1 MVFFLKPYNRYRG
14 KMLTVTSM
22 KTQMSIKG
30 LHTMIKRNALWALL
44 AVGMAVVSTGVASA
58 QSTTALP
65 TVGLLGVL
73 TKKSLVGSWV
83 ETVTFDNG
91 RPPLKSLVSFHADGT
106 MMSSDQGSVTLGPTP
121 PPGVSSSG
129 VGAWTQLDWHT
140 FAYTDKELFSDLN
153 GNLTGFLKVSGIYKL
168 SGSGDKYSGNSTFE
182 VLDPE
187 QKSLN
192 PPITGTV
199 SNSGERISVEVR
211 HAQP

>member
-1 MVFFLKPYNRYRG
+1 MIEVIPP
-14 KMLTVTSM
+14 M
-22 KTQMSIKG
+22 KTQISLEG
-30 LHTMIKRNALWALL
+30 LHTMMKRKVLWALL
-44 AVGMAVVSTGVASA
+44 AAGMAVVSTGVASA

-73 TKKSLVGSWV
+73 TNKSLFGSWV

-106 MMSSDQGSVTLGPTP
+106 MMASDQGSVTLGPNP

-140 FAYTDKELFSDLN
+140 FAYTDKELFSDLS
-153 GNLTGFLKVSGIYKL
+153 GNLTGFLKVSGVYTL

-182 VLDPE
+182 VLDPD

-211 HAQP
+211 HVQP

>member
-1 MVFFLKPYNRYRG
+1 M
-14 KMLTVTSM
+14 M
-22 KTQMSIKG
+22 
-30 LHTMIKRNALWALL
+30 KRNALWALL
-44 AVGMAVVSTGVASA
+44 AVGMTVVSTGVVNA
-58 QSTTALP
+58 QSITILP
-65 TVGLLGVL
+65 RIGLLGEF
-73 TKKSLVGSWV
+73 TKKTLVGSWV
-83 ETVTFDNG
+83 ETVKFKDG
-91 RPPLKSLVSFHADGT
+91 SRPDLTSLVSFHADGT

>member
-1 MVFFLKPYNRYRG
+1 MIGVIPP
-14 KMLTVTSM
+14 M
-22 KTQMSIKG
+22 KTQISLEG
-30 LHTMIKRNALWALL
+30 LHTMMKRKVLWALL
-44 AVGMAVVSTGVASA
+44 AAGMAVVSTGVASA

-73 TKKSLVGSWV
+73 TNKSLVGSWV

-106 MMSSDQGSVTLGPTP
+106 MMASDQGSVTLGPKP
-121 PPGVSSSG
+121 PPGASSSG

-140 FAYTDKELFSDLN
+140 FAYTDKELFSDLS
-153 GNLTGFLKVSGIYKL
+153 GNLTGFLKVSGVYTL
-168 SGSGDKYSGNSTFE
+168 SGSGDNYSGNSTFE
-182 VLDPE
+182 VLGPD

-211 HAQP
+211 HVQP